1 MATPLTRDQAR
12 TLALEL
18 METHGLIA
26 AGWTLRINRA
36 KAYSGI
42 ADFEL
47 KEIGISGPMI
57 DVCAPSAVRE
67 TILHE
72 IAHALVGEAEPD
84 EHGPLWV
91 AKAREIGSSAEV
103 EEMSYLPRVY
113 TSKCPHC
120 GAQGDEIALLRW
132 RKSCASDSCFEQPAG
147 SRLVSWVE
155 VPPKAIPL
163 PGKRRSLLAVQE
175 LEARLAAIG
184 PVSS

>member
-1 MATPLTRDQAR
+1 MATPLTRAQAR
-12 TLALEL
+12 SLALEL
-18 METHGLIA
+18 METHGLIE

-36 KAYSGI
+36 KVYSGI
-42 ADFEL
+42 ADFAL

-57 DVCAPSAVRE
+57 DVSAPSAVRE

-72 IAHALVGEAEPD
+72 ITHALVGESEKD

-91 AKAREIGSSAEV
+91 AKALEIGSKAEV
-103 EEMSYLPRVY
+103 EDMGYTPRVY

-120 GAQGDEIALLRW
+120 GTQGEEISLLRW
-132 RKSCASDSCFEQPAG
+132 RKSCDSDFCFEHPAG
-147 SRLVSWVE
+147 PRLVSWVE

-163 PGKRRSLLAVQE
+163 PGRKRSLLAVQE

-184 PVSS
+184 ALSA